1 MRTEAEIIK
10 QVLDMAVDD
19 PAVRAVI
26 RTNLLPQRD
35 YLHLYEF
42 FFVVSDVEKTA
53 LVKEFS
59 CIAAIRTIRKC
70 SPIQKHILW
79 YLKME
84 LPWR

>member
-10 QVLDMAVDD
+10 QVLDVAVDD

-42 FFVVSDVEKTA
+42 FFVVSDVEKYENDIF
-53 LVKEFS
+53 KDSFGE
-59 CIAAIRTIRKC
+59 R
-70 SPIQKHILW
+70 ILL
-79 YLKME
+79 YRGDNVPQYKSTSYGI
-84 LPWR
+84 